1 MDLVVGASD
10 GTLSY
15 YWNNCTMLGETF
27 TPAFLANG
35 TGGSPFLA
43 WDLGDNAAPAFM
55 DMDKDIAL
63 TQPLP

>member
-1 MDLVVGASD
+1 
-10 GTLSY
+10 
-15 YWNNCTMLGETF
+15 MLGETF